1 MFFHVYAYKQLQITL
16 NNSVKKTTIEQ
27 FDLLKA
33 EMAIHP
39 AAARGYG
46 VGAQRAVVDAEWK
59 EIVEKLN
66 AIGPPERTM
75 TEWKKVI

>member
-1 MFFHVYAYKQLQITL
+1 MFWKI
-16 NNSVKKTTIEQ
+16 NNSVKKTTNEQ

-46 VGAQRAVVDAEWK
+46 VGAQRAVVDGEWK
-59 EIVEKLN
+59 DIVEKLN

-75 TEWKKVI
+75 TEWKKVNYG